1 MVKRSDDINTYI
13 HRGYGMTRQD
23 VSVVDVVPRLGD
35 VGCDEYP

>member
-23 VSVVDVVPRLGD
+23 ASEVDVVGD
-35 VGCDEYP
+35 VGCDKYP